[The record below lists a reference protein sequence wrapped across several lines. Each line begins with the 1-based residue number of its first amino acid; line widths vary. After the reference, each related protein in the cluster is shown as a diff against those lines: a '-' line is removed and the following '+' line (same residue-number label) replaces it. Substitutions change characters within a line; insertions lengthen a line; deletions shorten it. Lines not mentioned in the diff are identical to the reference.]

1 MIFAAGFGTRM
12 GHLTKQ
18 QPKPL
23 IKVAGMP
30 LIDRALGLMSDIAPP
45 RTVVNLHYL
54 PDMLEAHLQDRPVI
68 TVREEPDIL
77 ETGGGLRNALPL
89 LNSDPV
95 LTLNPDV
102 IWIGQNPLQVALDAW
117 DPADMDALLVCIPE
131 TRVHGRDEGGDFH
144 IDDGGKL
151 HRGGDLVYGGVQ
163 IMKTARLHDVQQPA
177 FSLNV
182 VWNEM
187 AKDGRLHGVIHP
199 GHWCDV
205 GRPDGIGIAEDMLRQ
220 HHV

>member
-12 GHLTKQ
+12 THLTKS
-18 QPKPL
+18 QPKPM
-23 IKVAGMP
+23 IQVAGLP
-30 LIDRALGLMSDIAPP
+30 LIDRALGLVAEVQSP

-54 PDMLEAHLQDRPVI
+54 PDMLEAHLKDKPVI

-89 LNSDPV
+89 LQSDPV

-102 IWIGQNPLQVALDAW
+102 VWIGPNPLKIALGAW
-117 DPADMDALLVCIPE
+117 DPTRMDAMLLCVPKI
-131 TRVHGRDEGGDFH
+131 RVHGRDGDGDFH
-144 IDDGGKL
+144 LDEDNRL

-163 IMKTARLHDVQQPA
+163 IMKTARLHDVPQA
-177 FSLNV
+177 TFSLNV

-187 AKDGRLHGVIHP
+187 AKDARLHGIVYP

-205 GRPDGIGIAEDMLRQ
+205 GRPEGIRIAEDTLRQ

>member
-1 MIFAAGFGTRM
+1 MVFAAGFGTRM
-12 GHLTKQ
+12 GHLTKA

-30 LIDRALGLMSDIAPP
+30 LIDRALGLVSEVEPP

-54 PDMLEAHLQDRPVI
+54 PDMLETHLDGQSII
-68 TVREEPDIL
+68 TVREEPEIL

-89 LNSDPV
+89 LQSDPV

-102 IWIGQNPLQVALDAW
+102 IWSGPNPLKVALDAW
-117 DPADMDALLVCIPE
+117 DPDRMDALLVCIPE
-131 TRVHGRDEGGDFH
+131 TRVHGREGGGDFH
-144 IDDGGKL
+144 VDEGGRL
-151 HRGGDLVYGGVQ
+151 HRGGNLVYGGVQ
-163 IMKTARLHDVQQPA
+163 IMKTARLHNVQQKA

-187 AKDGRLHGVIHP
+187 ANDGRLHGVEYP
-199 GHWCDV
+199 GQWTDV
-205 GRPDGIGIAEDMLRQ
+205 GRPEGIDIAEQMLRN
-220 HHV
+220 HNV